1 MKPLPASSGDLL
13 ADRRADYAEALFAS
27 QDYAD
32 AAELMLGALELAPG
46 WALGWFR
53 LGEMQEA
60 AGDLEGAAQAWT
72 MALKLDPA
80 DRPGSMLKLALI
92 GKAPP
97 AAAPPSAFVEA
108 LFDQYAP
115 TFDTALVEKLDYRV
129 PEYLAEAIRAT
140 GRVAEALS
148 AQHPVDLSPTEP
160 VSPAHPDG
168 EKQPGLA
175 TGSSGAEREHRFRLA
190 LDLGCGTGLMGER
203 LRPLVE
209 RLEGF
214 DISAEMLRKAE
225 RRGVYDR
232 LGKADLQQFSYDG
245 PAPDLVTAADVFMYV
260 GALEKVVATVAGL
273 LAAGGLFAFSVEK
286 LDAPDGFALQ
296 PSRRYAHSQTYVRAV
311 LSANGLAVVSLEER
325 IIRQDRRQPVAGLIV
340 VARR

>member
-32 AAELMLGALELAPG
+32 AAELMLGAVELAPG

-60 AGDLEGAAQAWT
+60 AGDLDAAALAWT

-80 DRPGSMLKLALI
+80 DRPGSALKLALI

-97 AAAPPSAFVEA
+97 VAAPPSAFVEA

-115 TFDTALVEKLDYRV
+115 TFDTALVEKLGYRV
-129 PEYLAEAIRAT
+129 PLYLDEAIRAAGEPSS
-140 GRVAEALS
+140 GRG
-148 AQHPVDLSPTEP
+148 Q
-160 VSPAHPDG
+160 G
-168 EKQPGLA
+168 
-175 TGSSGAEREHRFRLA
+175 TGSSPQPDPNAERAKPSGDSSVAGERRFRLA

-203 LRPLVE
+203 LRPIVE

-225 RRGVYDR
+225 RKGVYDH
-232 LGKADLQQFSYDG
+232 LGKADLQQFAYVG

-260 GALEKVVATVAGL
+260 GALETIVATVAGL
-273 LAAGGLFAFSVEK
+273 LAADGLFAFSVEK
-286 LDAPDGFALQ
+286 LDAAEGFALQ
-296 PSRRYAHSQTYVRAV
+296 PSRRYAHSEPYVRAV
-311 LSANGLAVVSLEER
+311 LAASGFALFSLEER
-325 IIRQDRRQPVAGLIV
+325 IIRQDRREPVAGLIV
-340 VARR
+340 VAGR

>member
-32 AAELMLGALELAPG
+32 AAELMLGAVELAPG

-60 AGDLEGAAQAWT
+60 AGDLDAAALAWT
-72 MALKLDPA
+72 MALKLDPV
-80 DRPGSMLKLALI
+80 DRPGSALKLALI

-97 AAAPPSAFVEA
+97 VAAPPSAFVEA

-115 TFDTALVEKLDYRV
+115 NFDTALVEKLGYRV
-129 PEYLAEAIRAT
+129 PLYLDEAIRAAGEPSSGRGQGT
-140 GRVAEALS
+140 GS
-148 AQHPVDLSPTEP
+148 APQPD
-160 VSPAHPDG
+160 PDG
-168 EKQPGLA
+168 ERAKPSGD
-175 TGSSGAEREHRFRLA
+175 SSVAGERRFRLA

-203 LRPLVE
+203 LRPIVE

-214 DISAEMLRKAE
+214 DISAAMLRKAE
-225 RRGVYDR
+225 RKGVYDH
-232 LGKADLQQFSYDG
+232 LAKADLQQFAYAG

-260 GALEKVVATVAGL
+260 GALETIVATVAGL
-273 LAAGGLFAFSVEK
+273 LGGDGLFAFSVEK
-286 LDAPDGFALQ
+286 LDAADGFALQ
-296 PSRRYAHSQTYVRAV
+296 PSRRYAHSEPYVRAV
-311 LSANGLAVVSLEER
+311 LAASGFAVLSLEER
-325 IIRQDRRQPVAGLIV
+325 VIRQDRREPVAGLIV
-340 VARR
+340 VAGR

>member
-27 QDYAD
+27 QDYVD
-32 AAELMLGALELAPG
+32 AAALMLGALELAPG
-46 WALGWFR
+46 WTLGWFR

-60 AGDLEGAAQAWT
+60 AGDLDGAARSWT
-72 MALKLDPA
+72 TALTLDPT
-80 DRPGSMLKLALI
+80 DRPGSALKLALI

-108 LFDQYAP
+108 LFDHYAP
-115 TFDTALVEKLDYRV
+115 NFDTALVQKLGYRV
-129 PEYLAEAIRAT
+129 PEYLTEAIRA
-140 GRVAEALS
+140 A
-148 AQHPVDLSPTEP
+148 
-160 VSPAHPDG
+160 G
-168 EKQPGLA
+168 E
-175 TGSSGAEREHRFRLA
+175 RRFRLA

-203 LRPLVE
+203 LRPFVD

-214 DISAEMLRKAE
+214 DISAAMLRKAE
-225 RRGVYDR
+225 RKGVYDR

-260 GALEKVVATVAGL
+260 GALETIVATAAGL
-273 LAAGGLFAFSVEK
+273 LAEDGLFAFSVEK

-311 LSANGLAVVSLEER
+311 LAANGFSVLSLEER
-325 IIRQDRRQPVAGLIV
+325 VIRQDRREPVAGLIV
-340 VARR
+340 VAGRQGAQA